1 MVNLSLTVE
10 ELDLLTDILNEYDY
24 SEENVSL
31 FYKLEH
37 KVYKCHDLIYQNK
50 LTTIG
55 GN

>member
-1 MVNLSLTVE
+1 MNKLLLTDG
-10 ELDLLTDILNEYDY
+10 ELDLLNDILNEYDY

-31 FYKLEH
+31 FHKLEH
-37 KVYKCHDLIYQNK
+37 KVYKSHDLIYQNK